1 MYGFKEQVE
10 FVTKL
15 NLKDGEHKTLTCP
28 SCGKY
33 KKFTVDKF
41 DGKLIWNCYS
51 ASCNVKGS
59 YTGDRDINAIR
70 NYLNGT
76 PTQKA
81 KRRLNKMPD
90 ITTRVE
96 NYAPAMEY
104 LASVNSLEA
113 YQNKLVTVKYAPTDK
128 RVLFYTPDQLGAVG
142 RALDK
147 RNPKWWSYGDTS
159 AGIPVGEG
167 DQVVLV
173 EDVPS
178 ACAVSCIKGYVGLA
192 LLGTSL
198 TKPIRDTLSKYNNVT
213 LVLDNDA
220 ASKAVYLTRKY
231 VCIHRVRFTQ
241 KDLKWLTGEQIQKVL
256 Q

>member
-1 MYGFKEQVE
+1 
-10 FVTKL
+10 
-15 NLKDGEHKTLTCP
+15 
-28 SCGKY
+28 
-33 KKFTVDKF
+33 
-41 DGKLIWNCYS
+41 
-51 ASCNVKGS
+51 
-59 YTGDRDINAIR
+59 
-70 NYLNGT
+70 
-76 PTQKA
+76 
-81 KRRLNKMPD
+81 
-90 ITTRVE
+90 
-96 NYAPAMEY
+96 
-104 LASVNSLEA
+104 
-113 YQNKLVTVKYAPTDK
+113 VKYAPTDK

-178 ACAVSCIKGYVGLA
+178 ACAVSAIKGYVGLA

-198 TKPIRDTLSKYNNVT
+198 TKPIRDTLSKYNKVT

-231 VCIHRVRFTQ
+231 GCIHRVRFTH
-241 KDLKWLTGEQIQKVL
+241 KDLKWLTGEQIQNVL
-256 Q
+256 R